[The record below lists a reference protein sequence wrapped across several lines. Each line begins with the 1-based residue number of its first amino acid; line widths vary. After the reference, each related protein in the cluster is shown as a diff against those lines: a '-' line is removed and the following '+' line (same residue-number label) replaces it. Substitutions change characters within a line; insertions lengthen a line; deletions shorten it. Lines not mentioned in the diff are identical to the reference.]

1 MIMSDFAKQ
10 IEDLGQRAKD
20 YADLQ
25 ITDVKLRT
33 VKGLS
38 TALGKLVYIQVLV
51 LVMAVFLIALAVG
64 LVFLLGDLVGSTTV
78 AAFIVVGIFLI
89 ALIVLL
95 LLRKKLF
102 RNTFVPL
109 FVKLFFEGG
118 DGELNF
124 TECLPIQATSYISI
138 SVKPGISVKLFTR
151 KPHH

>member
-1 MIMSDFAKQ
+1 MSDFAKQ

-118 DGELNF
+118 NENED
-124 TECLPIQATSYISI
+124 
-138 SVKPGISVKLFTR
+138 
-151 KPHH
+151 

>member
-1 MIMSDFAKQ
+1 LIMSDFAKQ

-118 DGELNF
+118 DEN
-124 TECLPIQATSYISI
+124 ED
-138 SVKPGISVKLFTR
+138 
-151 KPHH
+151 

>member
-118 DGELNF
+118 DEN
-124 TECLPIQATSYISI
+124 ED
-138 SVKPGISVKLFTR
+138 
-151 KPHH
+151 